1 MFVQMKWHKSSP
13 DGQAVEF
20 ALVGPRLDQDRVE
33 IASLLNS
40 YTHPNREKGRNNF
53 ILHMRSTI
61 RFHYSWKF
69 LPTEFVD
76 TKDVKRRAFHS
87 LKKGGK
93 W

>member
-40 YTHPNREKGRNNF
+40 YIHTHTPKRIRNNF
-53 ILHMRSTI
+53 I
-61 RFHYSWKF
+61 
-69 LPTEFVD
+69 P
-76 TKDVKRRAFHS
+76 
-87 LKKGGK
+87 
-93 W
+93 